1 MICAVIF
8 WFQRHAG
15 ASPAAYF
22 FNNYI
27 RRSLSRMSMKTVGTL
42 ALVEQE

>member
-15 ASPAAYF
+15 AFPAAYF

-27 RRSLSRMSMKTVGTL
+27 LRSLSRMSMKTVGTL